1 VVDRTLRCRFA
12 NEEETLLT
20 VVFVRTSRLNQGSSI
35 GAVVGL
41 EGSLFTF
48 WREFVACAQL
58 VFENFEKVFFLVVG
72 CGEFV
77 LIFIVT
83 TLATRALFLFGV
95 VEIESL
101 VIGWRFLRRRY
112 LAISN
117 VIIAV
122 ATLAI
127 AKIVVIAVVE
137 FFGVNL
143 ETIQTF
149 EVVRVDTFGCWI
161 VGRLVGCFVVVAH
174 YRARTLADIPM
185 KRANWGETTVTTP
198 HGP

>member
-20 VVFVRTSRLNQGSSI
+20 VVFVRTSRLNQWSSI

-58 VFENFEKVFFLVVG
+58 VFENLEKVFFLVVG

-101 VIGWRFLRRRY
+101 VIGWRFLGRRSGT
-112 LAISN
+112 ISGSVVVGSICCIVCEFVVTRVVCVD
-117 VIIAV
+117 VIECI
-122 ATLAI
+122 
-127 AKIVVIAVVE
+127 
-137 FFGVNL
+137 GVNL
-143 ETIQTF
+143 ETFETF
-149 EVVRVDTFGCWI
+149 KVVRVDTFGC
-161 VGRLVGCFVVVAH
+161 
-174 YRARTLADIPM
+174 
-185 KRANWGETTVTTP
+185 
-198 HGP
+198 